1 MERWI
6 KHQFQA
12 KAEYK
17 IILHI
22 HQPPFTNLSS
32 NTIESVPQKVSTRD
46 IPYVTS
52 HGSLFYFYDFSFVDV
67 FFIFSI
73 ALIMKIKKCDT
84 TFYKRFTFHTT
95 DDLSNWTV

>member
-52 HGSLFYFYDFSFVDV
+52 HSSLFYFYDFSFVDD
-67 FFIFSI
+67 FFHFQYREN
-73 ALIMKIKKCDT
+73 KKVRYD
-84 TFYKRFTFHTT
+84 F
-95 DDLSNWTV
+95 LQTVHFPYHRRPF